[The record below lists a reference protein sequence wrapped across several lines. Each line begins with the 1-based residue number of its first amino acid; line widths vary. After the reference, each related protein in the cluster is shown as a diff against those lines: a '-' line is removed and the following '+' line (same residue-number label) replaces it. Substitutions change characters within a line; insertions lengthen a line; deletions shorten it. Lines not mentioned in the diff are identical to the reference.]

1 MNFSQ
6 LQKKRCASNKSKI
19 EIVGSHDEFLSRIK
33 KTLYY
38 GKLPNTDRLSL
49 PVTELAAELYS
60 EVKRERESL
69 ERLQIEEA
77 AQFSRKA
84 CVHPSSLVLALVYLE
99 RLKSCNPD
107 YLDKSA
113 PFELFVISLMVAC
126 KYLNDEDEY
135 NYDWAVFSS
144 MEGKKINQLEKEFL
158 KAMDWNLFVS
168 DELFMTRLEDLES
181 YLALKEGRKRG
192 YYSYTELLFLLE
204 MVDFLSAARSF
215 FTISAVCVTSY
226 IAFVLTVLGSSVAVS
241 QISTALSQLSKLST
255 DVGTSS
261 DSPIL
266 TPDSSNTSVANEI
279 DLNEDEMAAV
289 LRVFESKLNLNA
301 DVEKW
306 ISHELLVR
314 KAISETCG
322 NSSLDISW
330 GNGLQGLKFGKE
342 TDSWVSAASEIVRS
356 YWPSS
361 VLSQL
366 YLSPTIE
373 YATH

>member
-1 MNFSQ
+1 M
-6 LQKKRCASNKSKI
+6 
-19 EIVGSHDEFLSRIK
+19 
-33 KTLYY
+33 
-38 GKLPNTDRLSL
+38 
-49 PVTELAAELYS
+49 
-60 EVKRERESL
+60 
-69 ERLQIEEA
+69 
-77 AQFSRKA
+77 
-84 CVHPSSLVLALVYLE
+84 
-99 RLKSCNPD
+99 
-107 YLDKSA
+107 
-113 PFELFVISLMVAC
+113 
-126 KYLNDEDEY
+126 
-135 NYDWAVFSS
+135 
-144 MEGKKINQLEKEFL
+144 
-158 KAMDWNLFVS
+158 
-168 DELFMTRLEDLES
+168 
-181 YLALKEGRKRG
+181 
-192 YYSYTELLFLLE
+192 
-204 MVDFLSAARSF
+204 
-215 FTISAVCVTSY
+215 
-226 IAFVLTVLGSSVAVS
+226 AVS

-255 DVGTSS
+255 DVGTAS
-261 DSPIL
+261 DSPVL

-342 TDSWVSAASEIVRS
+342 TDSWVSAASELVRS